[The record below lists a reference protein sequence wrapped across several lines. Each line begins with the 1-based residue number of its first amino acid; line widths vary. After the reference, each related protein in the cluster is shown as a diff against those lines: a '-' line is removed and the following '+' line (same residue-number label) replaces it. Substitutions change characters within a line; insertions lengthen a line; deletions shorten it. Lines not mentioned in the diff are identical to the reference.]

1 MIQSTTNS
9 VLAHSINH
17 QVLKTLQ
24 EIDTEG
30 RESSPRGMAVKALE
44 LKTLKLD
51 PNFSLMDFESRPFNW
66 KYFMGE
72 LSWYLIKDNNI
83 DWINNFSSF
92 WKNIADDAG
101 TVNSNY
107 GTILF
112 GEQLQ
117 WAIDSLKKD
126 KNTRQ
131 AVCFVNRPK
140 FQYEGNKDFVCT
152 MYINFWITDNQLD
165 MKVQMRS
172 NDIFYGLTYD
182 APFFAFLQQSMW
194 HWLKDTYEDLELG
207 TYYHCA
213 DNMHY
218 YERHFELAQTI
229 QFEEPKDPYFF
240 HLREPLF
247 TITNNNY
254 LLLQAG
260 RDFLADVA
268 TLVNSGEKI
277 TQEESF
283 NILIKYFYIQ

>member
-9 VLAHSINH
+9 ILAHSINH

-51 PNFSLMDFESRPFNW
+51 PNFSIMDFDSRPMNW
-66 KYFMGE
+66 SYLMGE

-194 HWLKDTYEDLELG
+194 HWLKETYKDLELG

-213 DNMHY
+213 DNIHY

-254 LLLQAG
+254 LLLQPG

-268 TLVNSGEKI
+268 ALVNSGEKI
-277 TQEESF
+277 TQQESF